1 VNGFANLLLAVGV
14 IVLAF
19 DLLALRLVLR
29 KRPGH
34 RLVVAGAICL
44 VAALLLLWLLPPGT
58 AG

>member
-1 VNGFANLLLAVGV
+1 MNGLANTLLGLGV

-19 DLLALRLVLR
+19 DLLVLRLMLR

-34 RLVVAGAICL
+34 RLVVVGAACL
-44 VAALLLLWLLPPGT
+44 VAALLLLWLLPLRP